1 MRAIQNEMGANR
13 QRMQDMFIAVIDDGI
28 KRGQGYE
35 DLKNLASITSSA
47 GFEDVRTDVVGSD
60 RVSETRPDLTKVVVG
75 AIDGMVEM
83 IRKMDGDE
91 GYWSSDEAARMHED
105 MIQDS
110 KSGKVYFRFEMM
122 IVSAQKPR

>member
-1 MRAIQNEMGANR
+1 
-13 QRMQDMFIAVIDDGI
+13 MQDMFIAVIDDGI

-83 IRKMDGDE
+83 IKKMDGDE
-91 GYWSSDEAARMHED
+91 GYWSSDEAAKMHED